1 LLAIARLIPV
11 SMNRAAADCKPGRI
25 LEGCVEFA
33 TYAAPSNWHMRGIAA
48 LVFGIALV
56 ANALASEPNEFAW
69 VEQRVRELQPT
80 AKEKR
85 FDEIGWA
92 EDIRDALRLAK
103 EHQRPVFL
111 FTHDGRMNIGRC

>member
-1 LLAIARLIPV
+1 M
-11 SMNRAAADCKPGRI
+11 SM
-25 LEGCVEFA
+25 
-33 TYAAPSNWHMRGIAA
+33 MRGIATA
-48 LVFGIALV
+48 SFGFALV
-56 ANALASEPNEFAW
+56 ANALASEPNELAW

-92 EDIRDALRLAK
+92 EDIRDALRLGKAN
-103 EHQRPVFL
+103 QRPVFL

>member
-1 LLAIARLIPV
+1 MRWLILFLLAAFPAF
-11 SMNRAAADCKPGRI
+11 AAT
-25 LEGCVEFA
+25 EGPE
-33 TYAAPSNWHMRGIAA
+33 
-48 LVFGIALV
+48 
-56 ANALASEPNEFAW
+56 W

-85 FDEIGWA
+85 FDQIGWA
-92 EDIRDALRLAK
+92 RDIREAKRLAK

>member
-1 LLAIARLIPV
+1 
-11 SMNRAAADCKPGRI
+11 
-25 LEGCVEFA
+25 
-33 TYAAPSNWHMRGIAA
+33 MRGIAGA
-48 LVFGIALV
+48 FFGFVLV
-56 ANALASEPNEFAW
+56 ASALGSEPNEFAW
-69 VEQRVRELQPT
+69 VEERVRELQPS

-103 EHQRPVFL
+103 THQRPVFL

>member
-1 LLAIARLIPV
+1 MKSLVLLSAVAL
-11 SMNRAAADCKPGRI
+11 SLLQAHAASPS
-25 LEGCVEFA
+25 
-33 TYAAPSNWHMRGIAA
+33 APTRDD
-48 LVFGIALV
+48 
-56 ANALASEPNEFAW
+56 AW
-69 VEQRVRELQPT
+69 IDQRVLQLQPR

-92 EDIRDALRLAK
+92 RDIRSAIKLAA